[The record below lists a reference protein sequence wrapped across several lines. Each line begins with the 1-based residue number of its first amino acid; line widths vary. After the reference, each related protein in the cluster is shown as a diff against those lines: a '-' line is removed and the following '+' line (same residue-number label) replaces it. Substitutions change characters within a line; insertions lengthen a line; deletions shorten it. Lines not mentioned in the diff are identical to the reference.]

1 MSKTLLPF
9 HVDDMSAL
17 ARSLSGQ
24 LAGRERPPGH
34 VEMLNML
41 ARAAGWRNFQHFRA
55 QSAARERLAAPP
67 PAPEPVDLAR
77 ARRLLRHFDAEGQ
90 LVRWP
95 GKFSDREP
103 CLWVLWAALPAR
115 RSLDEPEV
123 NRRLAALHRFGDH
136 ALLRR
141 ELVDGGWMTRTADGR
156 VYRRLERRPPAEAR
170 ALIRTL
176 GERRGEG

>member
-1 MSKTLLPF
+1 MSRTLLPF
-9 HVDDMSAL
+9 HVEDVSAL
-17 ARSLSGQ
+17 ARSLTGQ
-24 LAGRERPPGH
+24 LAGRQQPPGH

-55 QSAARERLAAPP
+55 QAAAAERLAAPP
-67 PAPEPVDLAR
+67 AAEPVDLAR
-77 ARRLLRHFDAEGQ
+77 VQRWLRHFDAEGQ

-103 CLWVLWAALPAR
+103 CLWVLWAALPPR
-115 RSLDEPEV
+115 RTLGEPEV
-123 NRRLAALHRFGDH
+123 NERLAALHRFGDH

-170 ALIRTL
+170 ALIRLL
-176 GERRGEG
+176 GERRGGG